1 MLSWFDILFNKF
13 VNGILIL
20 LNILEVPLNSVDEE
34 VVEISEE

>member
-34 VVEISEE
+34 VVEI